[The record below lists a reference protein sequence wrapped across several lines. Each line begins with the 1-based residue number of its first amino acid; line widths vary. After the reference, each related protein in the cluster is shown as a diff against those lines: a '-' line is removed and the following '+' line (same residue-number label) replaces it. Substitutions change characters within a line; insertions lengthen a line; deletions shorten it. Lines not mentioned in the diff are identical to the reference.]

1 MGRHGGPPAPPA
13 RPAIPGRGVS
23 TTSTGVLLT
32 LSAAVLAVLTVLG
45 ITLMGVPLAPRPP
58 AAVAATPTPTPTPSV
73 DRVALAS
80 SPAQRVITTVL
91 GPAAT
96 TGWTPAGIV
105 AWTGGTPFDAPCGR
119 PTADAVLSGS
129 RVYDLG
135 KSQVVLTVS
144 AYAAGV
150 GAVAMRDWSARLS
163 ACAGARVTV
172 LPVLAP
178 SPDAFLATL
187 LPDAGRPGA
196 AALFWRRGDVV
207 AIVATASPDG
217 RGLPALATRADPA
230 LAAALVGVGANPAST
245 VADGVRSPWLARD
258 QFTGLASPIPVTT
271 KPSPTPAPPAGVTP
285 VPATW
290 SPAPLPSVSIPVRP
304 ADPVWPADLP
314 SGFASPVPPSPLAP
328 APVQSLVPSRLDDP
342 VGPGCGWAFTGQV
355 APPFD
360 AATEAVLAQTR
371 VAQAKQDLAAAQQAW
386 QTEVVQYWQAVA
398 DYRAAAAAYT
408 AYDAAVGQVARAWDR
423 ISAQRQA
430 YADAVTAYNLAVDAR
445 QQFLL
450 DQAAAQTAYDQAVAA
465 CPPVAGTPAPSDAS
479 TPSAAPTPTAPAPS
493 GEPATPGCPPPVPAI
508 LQETP
513 PAVPPLPTPPPDPRP
528 TG

>member
-1 MGRHGGPPAPPA
+1 MGRHGGPPARPP

-23 TTSTGVLLT
+23 TASTGVLVALT
-32 LSAAVLAVLTVLG
+32 GAVLAVLTVLG
-45 ITLMGVPLAPRPP
+45 VTLMGVPLAPRAP
-58 AAVAATPTPTPTPSV
+58 AAAADTPTPTPTPSI

-80 SPAQRVITTVL
+80 SSAQRVITTVL
-91 GPAAT
+91 GPAVTA
-96 TGWTPAGIV
+96 GWTPAGIV

-119 PTADAVLSGS
+119 PTADAALSGS

-144 AYAAGV
+144 AYTAGA

-163 ACAGARVTV
+163 TCTGARVTV

-196 AALFWRRGDVV
+196 AALFWRRGDVI

-217 RGLPALATRADPA
+217 RGLPALAARADPA
-230 LAAALVGVGANPAST
+230 LSAALTGVCANQAST
-245 VADGVRSPWLARD
+245 VADGARSPWLARD

-290 SPAPLPSVSIPVRP
+290 SPTPLPSVSVPVRP
-304 ADPVWPADLP
+304 ADPVWPTDLP
-314 SGFASPVPPSPLAP
+314 SGVASPVPPSPLPP

-398 DYRAAAAAYT
+398 DYRAAAVAYT
-408 AYDAAVGQVARAWDR
+408 AYDAAVRQVARAWDR

-430 YADAVTAYNLAVDAR
+430 YADAVAAYNLAVAAR
-445 QQFLL
+445 EQFLL
-450 DQAAAQTAYDQAVAA
+450 DQAAAQTAYDEAVAA
-465 CPPVAGTPAPSDAS
+465 CPPVDGTPTPSDVPIPTSPAPTGAS
-479 TPSAAPTPTAPAPS
+479 TGS
-493 GEPATPGCPPPVPAI
+493 PATSGCPPPVPAI
-508 LQETP
+508 LQETA